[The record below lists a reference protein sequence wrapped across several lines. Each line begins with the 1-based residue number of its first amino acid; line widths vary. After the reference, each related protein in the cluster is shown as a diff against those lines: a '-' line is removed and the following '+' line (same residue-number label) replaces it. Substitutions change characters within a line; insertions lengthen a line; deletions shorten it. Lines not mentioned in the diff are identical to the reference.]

1 MANPNLLFVHR
12 SINVRKQP
20 SPIQNQSQQIPVTTQ
35 SHRPERPKTL
45 KTQLT
50 ALNTTSDS
58 KSLPF
63 DEQEEW
69 KKITEIMANFG
80 TDSDILQEFKNRN
93 SQRSHDRSENGRN
106 NSIAALTTTQIDRQR
121 NATDKMDSMKR
132 STQRMSGTQS
142 PHSKLI
148 NFLCEH
154 QIDELTDTLIDN
166 GYDDIEFVRGILD
179 ESDLDAMEIQP
190 EIRVKLMKA
199 IGRDL
204 QISARAITTFTKS
217 HTNGD
222 KTIFIDTLSTNDG
235 ESHQNAHNA
244 IGGYCENNSNGNK
257 NNYATIPKQKY
268 YNCHETNES
277 LSVND
282 WLNGIRLP
290 QYADVFRQEII

>member
-1 MANPNLLFVHR
+1 MTNSNLLFVHH
-12 SINVRKQP
+12 SINVHKQP

-35 SHRPERPKTL
+35 SQRPERPKTL

-69 KKITEIMANFG
+69 NKITEIMANFG
-80 TDSDILQEFKNRN
+80 TDTDILQEFNN
-93 SQRSHDRSENGRN
+93 SNSHRSHDRSENGRN
-106 NSIAALTTTQIDRQR
+106 ISIAGSTTIQIDRQR
-121 NATDKMDSMKR
+121 NAKKEMDSMKR
-132 STQRMSGTQS
+132 SIQRMSGTQS

-199 IGRDL
+199 IERDL
-204 QISARAITTFTKS
+204 QMSAKAITTLTKS
-217 HTNGD
+217 HTNAD
-222 KTIFIDTLSTNDG
+222 ETIFNDTLSTNDD

-244 IGGYCENNSNGNK
+244 IGGNCENNLNGNK
-257 NNYATIPKQKY
+257 NNYSTIPKQKN
-268 YNCHETNES
+268 YNNHETNES